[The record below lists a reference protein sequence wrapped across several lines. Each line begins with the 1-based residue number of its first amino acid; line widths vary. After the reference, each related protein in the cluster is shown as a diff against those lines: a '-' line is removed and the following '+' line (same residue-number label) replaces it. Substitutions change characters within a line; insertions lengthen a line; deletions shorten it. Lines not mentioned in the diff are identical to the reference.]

1 MKKITNKFK
10 PRDCV
15 YRLGKRVY
23 LSQPK
28 NTVIKYYVQDDNES
42 YIGVLRRQYPVL
54 PILAL
59 IVVICTIIFKINHQ
73 SIDNDVNVPTM
84 MYLTDGMLSL
94 DLDNESDYDI
104 LYDVRVDNISISNG
118 IVKANS
124 SRSNVNCD
132 FVTEKE
138 VISGVLLISYD
149 NHVKKFDISLT
160 VKSDL

>member
-10 PRDCV
+10 PRDCI
-15 YRLGKRVY
+15 YRLGKQVY

-28 NTVIKYYVQDDNES
+28 NTVVKYYVQDDNKS
-42 YIGVLRRQYPVL
+42 YIGVLPIL
-54 PILAL
+54 PILAI
-59 IVVICTIIFKINHQ
+59 IVVICTVTFKINHQ
-73 SIDNDVNVPTM
+73 SIDIDVNVPTM

-104 LYDVRVDNISISNG
+104 LYDIRIDNTSISNG

-124 SRSNVNCD
+124 SRSNVGCD

-138 VISGVLLISYD
+138 VVSGVLLISYN
-149 NHVKKFDISLT
+149 NHVKKFNISLT

>member
-28 NTVIKYYVQDDNES
+28 NTVVKYYVQDDNES
-42 YIGVLRRQYPVL
+42 YIGVLRRRYPIL
-54 PILAL
+54 SILAL
-59 IVVICTIIFKINHQ
+59 IVIICTVVFKINHQ
-73 SIDNDVNVPTM
+73 SIYIDVNAPTM
-84 MYLTDGMLSL
+84 MYLIDGMLSL

-104 LYDVRVDNISISNG
+104 LYDVRIDNVSISNG

-124 SRSNVNCD
+124 SKSNVDCD

-138 VISGVLLISYD
+138 VVSGVLLISYD
-149 NHVKKFDISLT
+149 NYVKKFDISLT
-160 VKSDL
+160 VKKDL